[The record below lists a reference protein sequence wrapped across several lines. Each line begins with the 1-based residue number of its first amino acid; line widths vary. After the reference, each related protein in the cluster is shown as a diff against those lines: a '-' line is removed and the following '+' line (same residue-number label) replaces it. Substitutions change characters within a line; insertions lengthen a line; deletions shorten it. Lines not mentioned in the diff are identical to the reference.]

1 MGNIGANFRMD
12 YTAIG
17 DTVNTA
23 ARIESNSKPGQIL
36 ISQEVY
42 DHVKDYVEVTDIGQ
56 IQVKG
61 KAQALQVYQ
70 VDNLRIT

>member
-1 MGNIGANFRMD
+1 MD
-12 YTAIG
+12 FTAIG

-23 ARIESNSKPGQIL
+23 ARIEANSKPGQIL

-42 DHVKDYVEVTDIGQ
+42 EHVKNYVEVTDIGP

-61 KAQALQVYQ
+61 KAHALQVYQ
-70 VDNLRIT
+70 VDELKVD